1 MIDLRLGNCLDEIK
15 NIADNSIDCIVTSP
29 PYNKGYWSSNRNE
42 NNFSFYKT
50 KSRRIEYGEFDDNL
64 SPEEYEEQQ
73 RELLKECI
81 RVIKP
86 TGSIFYNHIDILHDH
101 QTIHPKYVY
110 DFPLKQIII
119 WNRKNTP
126 KLDKSY
132 FFPITEYIYWIQKTT
147 DARAKFNRENCIYKS
162 NVWEIMPD
170 RDNDF
175 PAPFPLD
182 LPINCIKATTDENDL
197 VLDPYLGS
205 GTTGLACKKL
215 KRNFIGFKLNADFL
229 QKAQNRINGV
239 EELTEDKK
247 VQSKLF

>member
-50 KSRRIEYGEFDDNL
+50 KSRRIDYGDFDDTL
-64 SPEEYEEQQ
+64 TPEEYEKQQ
-73 RELLKECI
+73 RELLQECL

-86 TGSIFYNHIDILHDH
+86 TGSIFYNHIDILNNH

-132 FFPITEYIYWIQKTT
+132 FFPITEYIYWIQKTS
-147 DARAKFNRENCIYKS
+147 DARVKFNRESCIYKS

-182 LPINCIKATTDENDL
+182 LPMNCIKATTDENDL

-215 KRNFIGFKLNADFL
+215 KRNFIGFELNADFL
-229 QKAQNRINGV
+229 QKAKNRIDGV
-239 EELTEDKK
+239 EEITEDKK
-247 VQSKLF
+247 IQSKLF